1 MAMEQTHKVFTV
13 DELAG
18 YLRIHRSTIYRLLKR
33 HAIPGFK
40 IGSDW
45 RFNFED
51 IELWVDGRQKESLA
65 ELRESTPAP
74 AAPPGRRRR

>member
-1 MAMEQTHKVFTV
+1 MTMEQRHRVFTV
-13 DELAG
+13 DELAD
-18 YLRIHRSTIYRLLKR
+18 YLRIHRSTIYRLLRR

-45 RFNFED
+45 RFNSEE

-74 AAPPGRRRR
+74 AAASGKRRR